1 MENLNEMKMDMK
13 ELEQVNG
20 GKDDGMNLDLPD
32 CPFPQPD
39 GLPMPRPK
47 PGAYPMPRPKPG
59 K

>member
-1 MENLNEMKMDMK
+1 MENLKEMKMDMK

-20 GKDDGMNLDLPD
+20 GKDNGMNLDLPD

-39 GLPMPRPK
+39 G
-47 PGAYPMPRPKPG
+47 YPMPRPKPG

>member
-32 CPFPQPD
+32 CPFPRPD
-39 GLPMPRPK
+39 GYPMPRPK
-47 PGAYPMPRPKPG
+47 PGAIPMPRPKPG

>member
-20 GKDDGMNLDLPD
+20 GKD

-39 GLPMPRPK
+39 GLPMPRPR
-47 PGAYPMPRPKPG
+47 PGAIPMPRPKPG